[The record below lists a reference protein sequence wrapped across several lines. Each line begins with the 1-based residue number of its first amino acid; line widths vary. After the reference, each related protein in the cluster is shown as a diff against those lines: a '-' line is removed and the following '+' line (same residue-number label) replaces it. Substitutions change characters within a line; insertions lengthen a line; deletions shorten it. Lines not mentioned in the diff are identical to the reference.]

1 MITLDHLA
9 VAGITRDIAA
19 AHVTDTLGVPL
30 QKGGEHTHFGTHN
43 HLLGLAE
50 GLYLEAIAINPDAS
64 DPCRPRWFA
73 LDDFAGPPRLSNWI
87 CRTDDLETL
96 VRDLPEAGEII
107 ALERGDLKWRMA
119 VPADGVL
126 PFDGCF
132 PALIQWDCD
141 THPAGMLDQV
151 GCRLDRLVVHHPNA
165 DRLEQRLSPYL
176 NDARVSFE
184 TGSAAIAAH
193 MTCRNGPVTL
203 Q

>member
-9 VAGITRDIAA
+9 IAGTTRDIAA
-19 AHVTDTLGVPL
+19 AHVTETLGVPL
-30 QKGGEHTHFGTHN
+30 QKGGEHAYFGTHN

-50 GLYLEAIAINPDAS
+50 GLYLEAIAINPDAP
-64 DPCRPRWFA
+64 DPGRPRWFA
-73 LDDFAGPPRLSNWI
+73 LDGFAGPPRLSNWI

-119 VPADGVL
+119 VPPDGML

-151 GCRLDRLVVHHPNA
+151 GCRLVRLVVHHPDA
-165 DRLEQRLSPYL
+165 ERLQQRLSPYL
-176 NDARVSFE
+176 EDTRVLFE
-184 TGSAAIAAH
+184 TGSAGLAAFIECPGGRV
-193 MTCRNGPVTL
+193 MLT
-203 Q
+203 